1 VSEPVAPARARA
13 ITAAAILATI
23 IQTLDS
29 TIANVA
35 LPRMQGAM
43 GATQEQ
49 ISWVLTSYIVA
60 TAVCMPLTGWLAA
73 RFGRKA
79 VFVASVVGFTI
90 ASMACG
96 AAQSLEQIV
105 LFRLLQGAFG
115 APLVPLSQAV
125 LLDTW
130 PRHRHNA
137 AMAAWGIGVMVGPIV
152 GPTLGGWL
160 TEHYDWRWVFYIN
173 LPVGIATTLGLLA
186 WLPTSAP
193 DHGRRFDAMG
203 FAFLAIGLGT
213 LQLML
218 DRGTTLDWFAS
229 TEIVVEAAIAALG
242 LYLFAVHVLTHPRPF
257 IEPALFA
264 DRSFSTGLA
273 LMFMVGIVLLATMAL
288 LPPFL
293 QNLLGYPVV
302 DVGTAL
308 APRGVGTMAAMLL
321 VGRIGGLI
329 DPRAAVLVG
338 LALTA
343 AALHAMTRF
352 GPDTTYGTIVGTG
365 LLQGFGM
372 GLIFPP
378 LTAIAFASLEPRL
391 RNDGTA
397 MFSLMRNIG
406 SSIGISLVVS
416 ALARNTQANREALSA
431 WIDPTRL
438 PLRLATESGALSLDT
453 PEGLAAIAAMLDRQ
467 ASLIAY
473 LQDFRLMA
481 WVCVAAMPLVLLL
494 RRPRETPRP
503 ERRLAG
509 KATLG

>member
-1 VSEPVAPARARA
+1 VTEAAGAPASPARARA
-13 ITAAAILATI
+13 ITAAAILATV

-35 LPRMQGAM
+35 LPKMQGAM

-60 TAVCMPLTGWLAA
+60 TAVCMPLTGWLAG
-73 RFGRKA
+73 RFGRKRI
-79 VFVASVVGFTI
+79 FVLSVVGFTL

-105 LFRLLQGAFG
+105 VFRLLQGAFG

-137 AMAAWGIGVMVGPIV
+137 AMAVWGIGVMVGPII

-173 LPVGIATTLGLLA
+173 LPVGIVTTFGLLA
-186 WLPTSAP
+186 WLPASAP
-193 DHGRRFDAMG
+193 ERGRRFDAMG

-242 LYLFAVHVLTHPRPF
+242 LYLFVVHMLTHPRPF

-264 DRSFSTGLA
+264 DRSFTTGLA
-273 LMFMVGIVLLATMAL
+273 LMFMVGMVLLATMAL

-302 DVGTAL
+302 DVGMAL
-308 APRGVGTMAAMLL
+308 APRGVGTMAAMMLI
-321 VGRIGGLI
+321 GRIGGVI
-329 DPRAAVLVG
+329 DPRAAVLAG
-338 LALTA
+338 LAITA
-343 AALHAMTRF
+343 AALHAMTAF
-352 GPDTTYGTIVGTG
+352 GPDTRYATIVWTG
-365 LLQGFGM
+365 LAQGFGL

-378 LTAIAFASLEPRL
+378 LTAIAFASLAPAL

-397 MFSLMRNIG
+397 LFSLMRNIG

-416 ALARNTQANREALSA
+416 VLARNTQANHEALSA

-438 PLRLATESGALSLDT
+438 PLRLALESGALALDT
-453 PEGLAAIAAMLDRQ
+453 PEGLAAVEAMLARQ

-481 WVCVAAMPLVLLL
+481 WICVAAMPLVLLL
-494 RRPRETPRP
+494 RRPHAAHRP
-503 ERRLAG
+503 APGGARG
-509 KATLG
+509 